1 MAGFVAASQVAN
13 TSATSI
19 AKRTPLTN
27 SIFLMNYT
35 NVINYVSYLIKVLS
49 NRKMSAL
56 HAVILGA
63 ASVEYVDE
71 QVNRA
76 PEWVRDDNIAVYD
89 LNIPNRV
96 VRGNYSIVENG
107 LASPAAKRHILGVV
121 GGNDVSRLAGN
132 PQDIESDLTWRT
144 RPLTNCP
151 SREYKPT
158 LQGQEKIVINNRKT
172 HLAIDIRPVHL
183 PEYQM
188 WAYPQTFAPL
198 PLKKETCGRP
208 EKY

>member
-1 MAGFVAASQVAN
+1 
-13 TSATSI
+13 
-19 AKRTPLTN
+19 
-27 SIFLMNYT
+27 
-35 NVINYVSYLIKVLS
+35 
-49 NRKMSAL
+49 MSGIHTL
-56 HAVILGA
+56 ILGA
-63 ASVEYVDE
+63 AAADYVDE
-71 QVNRA
+71 LVNRA
-76 PEWVRDDNIAVYD
+76 PSWVRDDNIAVYD
-89 LNIPNRV
+89 LDIPNRV

>member
-13 TSATSI
+13 TSAMSI
-19 AKRTPLTN
+19 AKRVSLIN
-27 SIFLMNYT
+27 STVLEHYLRR
-35 NVINYVSYLIKVLS
+35 INYVSYLIKVLS

-56 HAVILGA
+56 HAVLLGA

-96 VRGNYSIVENG
+96 VRGNYSVVENG